1 MGKKS
6 SRKRRDRPESE
17 PSEVSFDPNRLL
29 VDLRDAKKS
38 IEDGQRN
45 VEHLVRTARAA
56 GLTWPQVG
64 GALGVTTQAAQQ
76 RYGRAPKL

>member
-29 VDLRDAKKS
+29 VDLRD
-38 IEDGQRN
+38 GHRN